1 MFCPH
6 PPPRTHW
13 NPGRETQLSGEEQH
27 VSHAAGCPGAPG
39 EGHPPSER
47 REAPIS
53 RGMTSSGKTPL
64 SPTRREP
71 RREQIQV
78 SSLSPLSRAPQ
89 DSLSLVSRRQAAA
102 APRFRRACWEPQAPP
117 RSCRATAA
125 KKRSLWPAMPQPE
138 QGHPGMPGAEKH
150 KVHLHEP
157 PLLAEHRRM
166 LRMATLS
173 YETWHL
179 NPPACL
185 AQGLCGSKR
194 WVHRAKDHSFSLR
207 AGFRLPAVCQ
217 HVCPRLNFS

>member
-1 MFCPH
+1 MFCPR

-102 APRFRRACWEPQAPP
+102 APRFRRACWEPPAPP

-125 KKRSLWPAMPQPE
+125 KKRSLWPAMPQPA
-138 QGHPGMPGAEKH
+138 QGHPGMPGAENTKATYMSRH
-150 KVHLHEP
+150 QV
-157 PLLAEHRRM
+157 LAEH
-166 LRMATLS
+166 LRMKHGILTRLPVWPRACVAPNGGCTEHRGS
-173 YETWHL
+173 A
-179 NPPACL
+179 PP
-185 AQGLCGSKR
+185 
-194 WVHRAKDHSFSLR
+194 HTKDHSFS
-207 AGFRLPAVCQ
+207 F
-217 HVCPRLNFS
+217 